1 MASEKVQS
9 SVYSASPSNSK
20 LAGFNET
27 VISGLF
33 LAAGDLA
40 LDLRSEF
47 QRVSNLLERF
57 RSATGAPNDN
67 RSVAEQSPHR
77 GLFHDNTFNSRQ
89 EKFEGA
95 AAGEAGFYDH
105 SLVSEDHHRG
115 VALDEADSKKDCC
128 DEKRCQ
134 GEPNQNIGM
143 SFGVVPRVPGEQ
155 EKSGACQNEKGC
167 ETGVAEHDD
176 PMQFGLIFDRFP
188 LDEVFFSVTQSSS
201 LRARDAIRCVEYC
214 LGL

>member
-1 MASEKVQS
+1 M
-9 SVYSASPSNSK
+9 
-20 LAGFNET
+20 L
-27 VISGLF
+27 

-57 RSATGAPNDN
+57 RSAAGAPNDN
-67 RSVAEQSPHR
+67 RSVAEHSAHR
-77 GLFHDNTFNSRQ
+77 GLFHDNAFNSRQ

-105 SLVSEDHHRG
+105 SLVGEDHHSG
-115 VALDEADSKKDCC
+115 VALDEANSKKYRC
-128 DEKRCQ
+128 DEERGQ

-143 SFGVVPRVPGEQ
+143 RFGAMPCVPGKH
-155 EKSGACQNEKGC
+155 EKSGARQDEKGR

-176 PMQFGLIFDRFP
+176 PVQLGLILDRFT
-188 LDEVFFSVTQSSS
+188 LDEVFFSVAQSGS
-201 LRARDAIRCVEYC
+201 LRARDAICPEV
-214 LGL
+214 LS